1 MKMTKPF
8 RDLKL
13 AKKQGKV
20 LTPEELS
27 SKDLGTALLER
38 VVPDIEFRVIV
49 EKNIADAIRVGTEIG
64 KIMDEVKS
72 MARVMIAKTIYEH
85 TMQTDR
91 KMVQLIKKTGLW
103 DSI

>member
-1 MKMTKPF
+1 MKKPF

-13 AKKQGKV
+13 AAKEGKT
-20 LTPEELS
+20 LTPEDLS
-27 SKDLGTALLER
+27 SADLNTTLLET
-38 VVPDIEFRVIV
+38 VVPDVNFRSQV
-49 EKNIADAIRVGTEIG
+49 EKSIQDAIRIGTEMA
-64 KIMDEVKS
+64 KMMDDVKP

-91 KMVQLIKKTGLW
+91 KMVQLIKRSGLW